1 MHGRVANHHSTSPF
15 RTASSRQLGDRS
27 KRPLYSRNFFA
38 FGRMYSSRS
47 RTREGTV
54 TLSGQSSE
62 PEDRMVRR
70 ALRLYWKS
78 VDNNKRQAQGLPPTP
93 YTQEELRWERELDMQ
108 FLKETLPLLLLRP
121 RDSDTETQELLK
133 LMERDVRYR
142 FERLLGC
149 PEE

>member
-1 MHGRVANHHSTSPF
+1 
-15 RTASSRQLGDRS
+15 
-27 KRPLYSRNFFA
+27 
-38 FGRMYSSRS
+38 
-47 RTREGTV
+47 
-54 TLSGQSSE
+54 LSDQSSE

-93 YTQEELRWERELDMQ
+93 YTQEELRWERELDME
-108 FLKETLPLLLLRP
+108 FLKETLPLLLLRS

-133 LMERDVRYR
+133 LLERDVRIR

>member
-1 MHGRVANHHSTSPF
+1 
-15 RTASSRQLGDRS
+15 
-27 KRPLYSRNFFA
+27 
-38 FGRMYSSRS
+38 
-47 RTREGTV
+47 
-54 TLSGQSSE
+54 LSDQSSE

-78 VDNNKRQAQGLPPTP
+78 VDNNKRQAQGLLPTP

-133 LMERDVRYR
+133 LLERDVRIR